1 MNENPINNEPGYE
14 TADINDKKSSDYNEY
29 IRFNKY
35 NFAIYEM
42 LVDKKKFP
50 YFTDVIE
57 NYFVKNY
64 KRIRSKLENL
74 VELDGNEYKTFIWN
88 HNVKVDYKNLI
99 LKFDHL
105 YENLKNKDFSN
116 VSKSSVHQ
124 CKSTSN
130 EI

>member
-1 MNENPINNEPGYE
+1 
-14 TADINDKKSSDYNEY
+14 
-29 IRFNKY
+29 
-35 NFAIYEM
+35 M
-42 LVDKKKFP
+42 LVDKEKFP

-74 VELDGNEYKTFIWN
+74 VDLDGNEYKTFIWN

-116 VSKSSVHQ
+116 VNKSSVHQ
-124 CKSTSN
+124 SKSTSN